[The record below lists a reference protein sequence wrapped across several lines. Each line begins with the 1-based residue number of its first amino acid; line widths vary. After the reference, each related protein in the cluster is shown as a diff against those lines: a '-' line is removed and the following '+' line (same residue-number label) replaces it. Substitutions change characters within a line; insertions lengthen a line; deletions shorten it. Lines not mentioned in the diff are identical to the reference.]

1 MSVEKALARIR
12 SKLADRVQQRA
23 TRGRDIALDLH
34 LNAPRGG
41 TNLNVWGEPRS
52 APNEPPA
59 IEYGDLYAAIQSGL
73 EVDKA
78 RARATFVVNRVL
90 LEYGTRNMG
99 PRPMGRMTST
109 YLKQEVQDGS

>member
-52 APNEPPA
+52 APNEAAA
-59 IEYGDLYAAIQSGL
+59 IEYGDLYAAILGGL
-73 EVDKA
+73 TVDKA
-78 RARATFVVNRVL
+78 NLTAAFVTNYVL
-90 LEYGTRNMG
+90 LEYGTRRMG